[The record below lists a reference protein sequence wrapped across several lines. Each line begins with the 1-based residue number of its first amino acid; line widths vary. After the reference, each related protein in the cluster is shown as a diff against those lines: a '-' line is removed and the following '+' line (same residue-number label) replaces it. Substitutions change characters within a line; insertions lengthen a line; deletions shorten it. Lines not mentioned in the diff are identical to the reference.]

1 MVVTC
6 EQVWREVSNFL
17 EGEIDSGMRAA
28 IAEHLRGC
36 KHCTA
41 VVDGTR
47 NVIQVYGDERLFDV
61 PLRYSQRLH
70 RRLEAEMPRRR
81 GTALGWMVAFAG
93 AAILVLAFEVGNSSA
108 FSPTELR
115 SAHAQPVR
123 RPIPAK
129 LAVVVT
135 AGAKVF
141 HLPGCD
147 VIHNKGTERTLTA
160 EEAER
165 EGYVPCVRCL
175 RKYVSIAMR
184 NGVRRMGN
192 LRSAEQMQQA
202 QDVDHK
208 LSMSFMDEDAEL
220 GEQRIRYS
228 KLRDREAR
236 QSDLAQAEQAASE
249 L

>member
-17 EGEIDSGMRAA
+17 EGEIDSAMRAA

-61 PLRYSQRLH
+61 PLRYSHRLH

-81 GTALGWMVAFAG
+81 GTAFGWMVAFAG

-108 FSPTELR
+108 FSPTDLR

-135 AGAKVF
+135 TGAKVF